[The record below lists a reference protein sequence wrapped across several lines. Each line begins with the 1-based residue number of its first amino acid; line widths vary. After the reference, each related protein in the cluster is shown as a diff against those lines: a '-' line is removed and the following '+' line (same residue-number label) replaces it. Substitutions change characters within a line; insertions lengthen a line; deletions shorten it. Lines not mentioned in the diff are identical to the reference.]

1 MAQDPGR
8 NRAALAALANGCVLM
23 LRKGA
28 FFGAVVLG
36 LLSVLEASRAQ
47 SAGAVA
53 AESTLFPIAA
63 LIVAAISVAVAAMAL
78 RNARKAQTDFLRF
91 SRSIEMALRDLSSRS
106 ERDAASIGELNRKIA
121 EEIETLTGMAAAQPQ
136 AAEAPSPFP
145 RRAEI
150 EARPVAVPPAAERAP
165 EAEPATSEAIRQA
178 LASAVAAGEL
188 EVSLQPII
196 SVAQGAATGFEVHA
210 HVEPAEGGKPLDIR
224 RMAQPLPGLDQAA
237 FEAALVRSAVSA
249 SRRQLGTASERM
261 PFHIAISDALLG
273 SRAEVD
279 AIAELARV
287 HRGLP
292 ASLVFSV
299 PATLLAA
306 GGETRDRLD
315 QLTAAGFRLA
325 VEGWEGARA
334 ELRDTRAR
342 GAHFLKIPVNR
353 LLDRERGRR
362 RQLPGAELA
371 EAAAEAGIAV
381 IATGVVRDDDAVGL
395 IDLGI
400 DLMEGER
407 FSGPRRVRSSAARQA
422 ALAAGM

>member
-1 MAQDPGR
+1 
-8 NRAALAALANGCVLM
+8 M
-23 LRKGA
+23 LG
-28 FFGAVVLG
+28 
-36 LLSVLEASRAQ
+36 VLEASRAQ
-47 SAGAVA
+47 SAGAAA

-63 LIVAAISVAVAAMAL
+63 LAVAAISVAVAAMAL
-78 RNARKAQTDFLRF
+78 SNARKARADFLRF

-121 EEIETLTGMAAAQPQ
+121 DEIETLTGMASASPDPV
-136 AAEAPSPFP
+136 EAPAFP
-145 RRAEI
+145 RRAD
-150 EARPVAVPPAAERAP
+150 ADFRPVAVAVQPSPERAA
-165 EAEPATSEAIRQA
+165 EAEPATPEAVRQA
-178 LASAVAAGEL
+178 LASAIAAGEL

-210 HVEPAEGGKPLDIR
+210 HVEAADGGRPLDIR
-224 RMAQPLPGLDQAA
+224 RMAQPLPGLDQTA
-237 FEAALVRSAVSA
+237 FEAALVRSALSA

-261 PFHIAISDALLG
+261 PFHVAISEALLG

-299 PATLLAA
+299 PATLLAV
-306 GGETRDRLD
+306 GGDTRDRLD

-334 ELRDTRAR
+334 EIRDTQAR

-371 EAAAEAGIAV
+371 EAAAEAGISV
-381 IATGVVRDDDAVGL
+381 VATGVARDDDAVGL

-407 FSGPRRVRSSAARQA
+407 FSGPRRVRSSSARQA

>member
-1 MAQDPGR
+1 
-8 NRAALAALANGCVLM
+8 M

-28 FFGAVVLG
+28 FFGAVLIGLLG
-36 LLSVLEASRAQ
+36 LLEASRAQ

-53 AESTLFPIAA
+53 TESTLFPIAA
-63 LIVAAISVAVAAMAL
+63 LIVAAISVVVAAMAL
-78 RNARKAQTDFLRF
+78 RNARKAQMDFLRF

-121 EEIETLTGMAAAQPQ
+121 DEIETLTGMAAAQPQ
-136 AAEAPSPFP
+136 AAEASPFP

-188 EVSLQPII
+188 EVSLQPIV

-210 HVEPAEGGKPLDIR
+210 HVEPGEGGKPLDIR

-261 PFHIAISDALLG
+261 PFHIAISEALLG
-273 SRAEVD
+273 ARAEVD

-292 ASLVFSV
+292 ASLVLSV

-306 GGETRDRLD
+306 GGETRERLD

-325 VEGWEGARA
+325 VEGWEGARG

>member
-1 MAQDPGR
+1 
-8 NRAALAALANGCVLM
+8 M

-28 FFGAVVLG
+28 FFGAVLIGLLG
-36 LLSVLEASRAQ
+36 LLEASRAQ

-63 LIVAAISVAVAAMAL
+63 LVVAAISVAVAAMAL
-78 RNARKAQTDFLRF
+78 RNARKAQSDFLRF
-91 SRSIEMALRDLSSRS
+91 SRSIEMALRELSTRS

-121 EEIETLTGMAAAQPQ
+121 DEIEALTGMAAAQPQ
-136 AAEAPSPFP
+136 APVTPSSFP
-145 RRAEI
+145 RRAET
-150 EARPVAVPPAAERAP
+150 EPRPAAAQPAPERAP
-165 EAEPATSEAIRQA
+165 EAEPVAPEAVRQA
-178 LASAVAAGEL
+178 LASAVAAGDL
-188 EVSLQPII
+188 EVSLQPIV

-210 HVEPAEGGKPLDIR
+210 HVEPAEGGRALDIR

-237 FEAALVRSAVSA
+237 FEAALVRSALSA

-261 PFHIAISDALLG
+261 PFHVAISEALLG
-273 SRAEVD
+273 ARAEVD
-279 AIAELARV
+279 AIAELGRV

-299 PATLLAA
+299 PAALLVA

-325 VEGWEGARA
+325 VEGWEGARG
-334 ELRDTRAR
+334 ELREAQAR

-362 RQLPGAELA
+362 RQLAGAELA
-371 EAAAEAGIAV
+371 EAAVEAGVAV
-381 IATGVVRDDDAVGL
+381 VATGVARDDDAVGL

-407 FSGPRRVRSSAARQA
+407 FSGPRRMRSPAARQA